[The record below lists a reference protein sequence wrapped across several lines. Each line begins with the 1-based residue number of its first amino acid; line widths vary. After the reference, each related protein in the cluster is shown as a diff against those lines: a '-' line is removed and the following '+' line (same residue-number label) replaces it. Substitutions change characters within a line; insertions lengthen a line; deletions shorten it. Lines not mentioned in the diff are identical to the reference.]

1 MCQIT
6 EKYHAKVVIEAIVT
20 SEMPHLSVCVSENM
34 YKLVV
39 DAVDE
44 TSTIF
49 EGKIMHIKATMS
61 LNKTDKEVLE

>member
-1 MCQIT
+1 
-6 EKYHAKVVIEAIVT
+6 
-20 SEMPHLSVCVSENM
+20 M

-44 TSTIF
+44 TATIF

-61 LNKTDKEVLE
+61 LNKTDNEVI

>member
-1 MCQIT
+1 
-6 EKYHAKVVIEAIVT
+6 
-20 SEMPHLSVCVSENM
+20 MPHLPVCVSENM

-61 LNKTDKEVLE
+61 LNKTDKEVIE